1 MDEGKMVYVAAD
13 PTQPGAAWAACVDNP
28 RWANETAKDVAS
40 WVRNGATV
48 MRVTPEVAREMN
60 LTPLT
65 VWPMRCGDF
74 TVSLSGKRISQPPPP
89 TRSRTPGTG

>member
-48 MRVTPEVAREMN
+48 MRVTPEVAREMMMKWVRPEKKPKAAKQAA
-60 LTPLT
+60 LL
-65 VWPMRCGDF
+65 
-74 TVSLSGKRISQPPPP
+74 
-89 TRSRTPGTG
+89 